1 MDTRSIEGEGTHA
14 MRGFEAHT
22 AGAGNEG
29 HEKVPRYV
37 GFRCHQAQH
46 PADQRPK
53 RYRGS
58 AYCPAYLGQ
67 GCTPLAQRHTIAMP
81 LQKAGDRNPVE
92 IDTGVVPRCTAH
104 GLVSRDGELCHP
116 SPIPGSVHRRAGGTY
131 IQGSRPEPH
140 KNYKQDRE
148 EKP

>member
-1 MDTRSIEGEGTHA
+1 MQ
-14 MRGFEAHT
+14 GFEAHT

-58 AYCPAYLGQ
+58 AYCPAYLGR
-67 GCTPLAQRHTIAMP
+67 GCTPLAQTIKSP
-81 LQKAGDRNPVE
+81 
-92 IDTGVVPRCTAH
+92 C
-104 GLVSRDGELCHP
+104 RDGELCHP

-131 IQGSRPEPH
+131 IQGSCPEPH
-140 KNYKQDRE
+140 KNYKQVRE